1 MFAASLIMNAVLVV
15 QIFSWGTCAKD
26 GLAATGEVNG
36 DVIVKHEAIMDKY
49 NVHARQP
56 LLEDEA
62 IVMCGDLCVVEAG
75 TFSSGPYFK
84 HRTVDNIKCPALF
97 DDVVWPAVGH
107 GLKHSPQEMPP
118 HLEPMY
124 TLNGAIPIKEWYFDQ
139 TYFGQEAMVAKWS
152 KSLIEEQIGQARKGV
167 LKGTYEVSE
176 TNALREGLQHAPGIK
191 NGRVLVIGSE
201 QPWVESC
208 VLEAGAAHV
217 VTLEYGSIVSE
228 HPQLTTMIPSEF
240 KAAFRDGSLGLFDA
254 IVSFS
259 SIEHS
264 GLGRYGDRLNPWGDV
279 LTIAQAWCVCKSGGS
294 LTLATMTGDD
304 MLFWNAHRSYGPA
317 RWPYLTTNWKQ
328 HYKGQGS
335 QTVHVFLK
343 SLS

>member
-1 MFAASLIMNAVLVV
+1 
-15 QIFSWGTCAKD
+15 
-26 GLAATGEVNG
+26 
-36 DVIVKHEAIMDKY
+36 
-49 NVHARQP
+49 
-56 LLEDEA
+56 
-62 IVMCGDLCVVEAG
+62 
-75 TFSSGPYFK
+75 
-84 HRTVDNIKCPALF
+84 
-97 DDVVWPAVGH
+97 
-107 GLKHSPQEMPP
+107 
-118 HLEPMY
+118 MY
-124 TLNGAIPIKEWYFDQ
+124 TLNGAIPIKEWYLDQ
-139 TYFGQEAMVAKWS
+139 TYFGKKAMVANWP
-152 KSLIEEQIGQARKGV
+152 KSLIEEQIGQARQGV
-167 LKGTYEVSE
+167 LKGTYKVSE

-217 VTLEYGSIVSE
+217 VTLEYGSIESG

-254 IVSFS
+254 VVTFS

-294 LTLATMTGDD
+294 LTLGTMTGND

-328 HYKGQGS
+328 HYKGRGS

-343 SLS
+343 SLYKVPTRRLEDLLSGTS